1 MLSRRRLT
9 LQLTPLLDLLL
20 IVMFIQYIENRNRS
34 VAAEETFSAQKTE
47 LENIRAQ
54 LHQESE
60 QRQAV
65 LEAQFAKQR
74 EAVDELRQAYDDRF
88 RSIIDQHHQIGSLLA
103 ESLNLPGATM
113 AEVLKLRTSG
123 SPEDAQRLTDAT
135 ENLRELVKSR
145 GEEIFRF
152 LIKVDEMQKHVSI
165 WEVHVQDNGQALIS
179 DGQQSFVSDFNS
191 ETEFSV
197 RLFEASKAFADPK
210 TQVIILFTWGDAQGG
225 ARRKAID
232 GMPLLTDQ
240 LRRDS
245 AGIRWY
251 DFSIVGFRV
260 EGPILSQTKRLPP

>member
-34 VAAEETFSAQKTE
+34 VAAEENFSAQKVE
-47 LENIRAQ
+47 LETLRSQ
-54 LHQESE
+54 LQQEAE
-60 QRQAV
+60 QRQAA
-65 LEAQFAKQR
+65 LEQKFAKQR
-74 EAVDELRQAYDDRF
+74 QTVDELRQVYDARF

-103 ESLNLPGATM
+103 EALNLPGATM
-113 AEVLKLRTSG
+113 TEILKLRTSS
-123 SPEDAQRLTDAT
+123 SPEDAQRLTEAT
-135 ENLRELVKSR
+135 EHLRELMKSR
-145 GEEIFRF
+145 GDEIFRF

-179 DGQQSFVSDFNS
+179 DGQQSSVSEFGS
-191 ETEFSV
+191 EADFSV
-197 RLFEASKAFADPK
+197 RLFEASKSFADPK
-210 TQVIILFTWGDAQGG
+210 TQVIILLTWGDAQGG
-225 ARRKAID
+225 VRRKAID
-232 GMPLLTDQ
+232 GMPLLTEQ